1 MGAPVNGDAPPAVPA
16 PADSPGA
23 PAAAAQDTAQPAAP
37 APTYNRWA
45 KVDALFAGEPP
56 PPPEDA
62 NARILQLRQLLWVA
76 LPLVLLGIP
85 CCTGVPGA
93 MLTMWAWL
101 VADEQM
107 TRVENGEYKAEDA
120 ATIMRLRAVARGAMV
135 VCVVSL
141 IIQIFLLSTP
151 FYEAL
156 WQQVASVIA
165 RLPGR

>member
-1 MGAPVNGDAPPAVPA
+1 MGTPVDADDGPAASLPA
-16 PADSPGA
+16 ETPGA
-23 PAAAAQDTAQPAAP
+23 PAPSGEEGPASPGAAETD
-37 APTYNRWA
+37 RWA

-56 PPPEDA
+56 PPEDA
-62 NARILQLRQLLWVA
+62 NARIRQLRQLLWIA

-101 VADEQM
+101 VADEHM
-107 TRVENGEYKAEDA
+107 ARVENGEFGAEDA

-141 IIQIFLLSTP
+141 IVQIFLLSTP

-156 WQQVASVIA
+156 WQQVSGLLA

>member
-1 MGAPVNGDAPPAVPA
+1 MGAPVDDDAPPAA
-16 PADSPGA
+16 PADAGGATAAADQGA
-23 PAAAAQDTAQPAAP
+23 PPP
-37 APTYNRWA
+37 APDKRWA

-62 NARILQLRQLLWVA
+62 TARIRQLRQLLWVA

-93 MLTMWAWL
+93 ILTMWAWL

-107 TRVENGEYKAEDA
+107 ARVENGEFGADDA

-156 WQQVASVIA
+156 WQQVAGLIA
-165 RLPGR
+165 RVTGR